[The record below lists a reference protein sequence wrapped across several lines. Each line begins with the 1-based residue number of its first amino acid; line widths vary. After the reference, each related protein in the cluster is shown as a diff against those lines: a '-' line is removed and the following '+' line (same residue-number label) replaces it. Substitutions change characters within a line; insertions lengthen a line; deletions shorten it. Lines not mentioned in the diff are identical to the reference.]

1 MSSPRSATMPRESF
15 EDDTNGFDEAG
26 IWYFHPSIFE
36 YPTGPWQPHL
46 PANPDLVKLWKQT
59 IDWFAEHGLKFMVL
73 HFAPYGGD
81 AYPSPI
87 NPDRVRFGW
96 GYHYTIDFKKF
107 PEARVF
113 PDEFVKANRDIVRA
127 ITTHGKEKGVD
138 IYFHH
143 YNFLAPTP
151 FVDAHPELT
160 HMEFLRPGNF
170 VDLHKGEGWS
180 LKAGVNHYYDLCW
193 NKPLYREFL
202 VACFEEFFE
211 MYPDAAGMLVT
222 PGERARCRC
231 IHCIGE
237 HASLE
242 RTASARYGD
251 SPQKRKT
258 LAHFCKVFC
267 ETMTRLGKRA
277 LIRSWISGILNA
289 PEDWAA
295 VLPKGPTYVMK
306 YSVFDMTN
314 TGVDPLADAFLE
326 QGHDLWLM
334 KEYVGGENAGPM
346 VMTVP
351 GSFDMV
357 ADNCRKK
364 GIRNVIGVDNG
375 EHGFQYKT
383 RRVQYLPELLFA
395 NSFGASRK
403 GDPRKVSLEY
413 YREIFGPYASEILQ
427 AVEEYSELPF
437 NISRLIWSH
446 TEGYTWGHFTPFSG
460 FDGRGRRS
468 FGIGE
473 GFVPPQWARR
483 EIVPLADYV
492 AYLKDHP
499 WDKEFRAKVTGDGTD
514 PLVFLEELTH
524 KAKDAREDLKRLA
537 PTAPAGSE
545 EEVDLLVKSA
555 GLSYLTGLRWSHLFK
570 ARLLYAGAK
579 SPAPA
584 QAREELARSAI
595 AEFRKAMRAVEETR
609 PILESYPPTLVDPIM
624 AIRPQ
629 LMEEKGRALELA
641 LLEEDLSA
649 LVDANGRKAGPGRRS
664 AESGPK
670 GMN

>member
-1 MSSPRSATMPRESF
+1 MTENRFGGNSPRTLSGDVNR
-15 EDDTNGFDEAG
+15 FDEAG

-36 YPTGPWQPHL
+36 YSTGPWQPAL
-46 PANPDLVKLWKQT
+46 PPDPDLVKLWKQT
-59 IDWFAEHGLKFMVL
+59 IDWFADNGLKFMVL

-96 GYHYTIDFKKF
+96 GYHYTIDFKNF

-113 PDEFVKANRDIVRA
+113 PEDFVRSNQDIVRTVTA
-127 ITTHGKEKGVD
+127 YGKEKGVD

-143 YNFLAPTP
+143 YNFLAPAP

-193 NKPLYREFL
+193 NKPLYRQFM

-211 MYPDAAGMLVT
+211 TFPDAAGMLMT

-237 HASLE
+237 HPSEE

-258 LAHFCKVFC
+258 IAHFCKVFY
-267 ETMTRLGKRA
+267 ETMTRIGKRP
-277 LIRSWISGILNA
+277 LIRSWVSGILNA
-289 PEDWAA
+289 PDEWAA
-295 VLPKGPTYVMK
+295 ILPKGPTYVMK
-306 YSVFDMTN
+306 YSVFDMTDV
-314 TGVDPLADAFLE
+314 GVDPLADAFLNK
-326 QGHDLWLM
+326 GHDLWLM

-346 VMTVP
+346 VMTVSE
-351 GSFDMV
+351 SFDMV
-357 ADNCRKK
+357 AENCRKK
-364 GIRNVIGVDNG
+364 GIRNVMGVDNS

-383 RRVQYLPELLFA
+383 RRVQYLPEILFA
-395 NSFGASRK
+395 NSFGKNRK
-403 GDPRKVSLEY
+403 GEPQELSLEY
-413 YREIFGPYASEILQ
+413 YKGIFGGKASEIFR
-427 AVEEYSELPF
+427 AVEQYSELPY

-446 TEGYTWGHFTPFSG
+446 TEGYTWGHHTAFSG
-460 FDGRGRRS
+460 FGGQSRRG

-473 GFVPPQWARR
+473 GYVPPEWARR

-492 AYLKDHP
+492 EHLKDHP
-499 WDKEFRAKVTGDGTD
+499 WDGKFRAEITGDGKD
-514 PLVFLEELTH
+514 PLVFLEELTR
-524 KAKDAREDLKRLA
+524 KAKDAMGDLERLA
-537 PTAPAGSE
+537 PSVSAGAQDE
-545 EEVDLLVKSA
+545 MDLLVKSA
-555 GLSYLTGLRWSHLFK
+555 ELSYLTGLRWSHLFK

-579 SPAPA
+579 SPAPEHVRK
-584 QAREELARSAI
+584 QLAHSAV
-595 AEFRKAMRAVEETR
+595 AEFRKAMRAVKETR
-609 PILESYPPTLVDPIM
+609 PILESYPPNLVDPRM

-629 LMEEKGRALELA
+629 LGEEKARAFELEL
-641 LLEEDLSA
+641 LEKDLSA
-649 LVDANGRKAGPGRRS
+649 LLGADLPKPGP
-664 AESGPK
+664 
-670 GMN
+670 